1 MRKIHQSRQPLT
13 WMPTLLAAAGLAV
26 SPAAFSGGHTSGE
39 PTDHDSQA
47 SAAME
52 GMDHSQHQGG
62 GAGAAQD
69 HSGHAGHD
77 SHAGHAGHSTEP
89 DELGRRLYGMKHVM
103 PPELYDELREKVPL
117 FSRYSNAE
125 IDLAMEQMGP
135 EYSWYISPPELRG
148 NQGVLI
154 LSHGF
159 RERGDTIFRDSVQ
172 SYANIFP
179 TALAPG
185 MSMMMNDNIQLALDD
200 LRAAGVKDVVVM
212 PVLSSSN
219 NELMRQWEYILGERD
234 EAEFATVGQ
243 VNTEGLNIIWGRAA
257 NDDPMIAE
265 ILTDWALEISE
276 NPAKEFVMVLAHGA
290 SGMKAE
296 QDNVVELRNLNNLAR
311 YVVEDG
317 GFAGG
322 TGMLLQD
329 DAPMEIR
336 KQNVDAMRKVVA
348 EANARGQQVLIVTNL
363 LGSRTIQAKMRQ
375 DLKDLEYRLNAK
387 GLTQHPNFTV
397 WIGEVI
403 REGFEKAALADRAA
417 AN

>member
-1 MRKIHQSRQPLT
+1 MKKTKQSRRPLT
-13 WMPTLLAAAGLAV
+13 WIPTLLAAAGIAV
-26 SPAAFSGGHTSGE
+26 SQAAFAGGHTGGDQ
-39 PTDHDSQA
+39 TDHDSEA

-52 GMDHSQHQGG
+52 GMDHSQHQGE
-62 GAGAAQD
+62 AAKTMD
-69 HSGHAGHD
+69 HSGHSG
-77 SHAGHAGHSTEP
+77 HAGHAGHSTEP
-89 DELGRRLYGMKHVM
+89 DELGRRLWGMEHTM

-117 FSRYSNAE
+117 FARFSNAE
-125 IDLAMEQMGP
+125 IDLSMQQMGP

-148 NQGVLI
+148 TQGVLV

-159 RERGDTIFRDSVQ
+159 RERGDLIFRDSIQ

-179 TALAPG
+179 MAMAPG

-200 LRAAGVKDVVVM
+200 LRAAGVKDVVVV

-219 NELMRQWEYILGERD
+219 NELMRQWEYVLGKRD
-234 EAEFATVGQ
+234 EAEIATVGQ

-257 NDDPMIAE
+257 DDDPMVAE

-276 NPAKEFVMVLAHGA
+276 NPSKEFVMVLAHGA
-290 SGMKAE
+290 SGMQADK
-296 QDNVVELRNLNNLAR
+296 DNIEERRVLNTLAR

-317 GFAGG
+317 GFAAG

-336 KQNVDAMRKVVA
+336 KQNVDAMRKLVA

-375 DLKDLEYRLNAK
+375 DLKDLEYRINAK
-387 GLTQHPNFTV
+387 GLTQHENFPV
-397 WIGEVI
+397 WMGEVI
-403 REGFEKAALADRAA
+403 REGFEKAAMPGSAA
-417 AN
+417 IN